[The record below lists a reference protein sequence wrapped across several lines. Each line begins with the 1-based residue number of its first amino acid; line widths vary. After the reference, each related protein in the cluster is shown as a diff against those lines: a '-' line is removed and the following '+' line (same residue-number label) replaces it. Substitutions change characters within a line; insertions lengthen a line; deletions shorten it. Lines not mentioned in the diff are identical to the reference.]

1 VLKTNTMFEGFIYHL
16 LSTYGYIGLFL
27 LMVLQTILVV
37 IPSEAVIALSGALG
51 LETSKV
57 ILVGIAGLLAG
68 AIIAFLISRYFG
80 RKIVL
85 KLLGEEWIDE
95 VDEWIDD
102 NGTKA
107 ILIARLVPLIPFDLI
122 SYVSGLTKIGFKKY
136 LIATIIGMLPRII
149 FLVYLGSTAK
159 SVLSIIGLGIDFII
173 AFGTLGIILIIY
185 LDRRGCLAGVRSF
198 VMRKVVKPK
207 RFYRKKQ

>member
-1 VLKTNTMFEGFIYHL
+1 MFESFIYHL

-27 LMVLQTILVV
+27 LMILQTILVI
-37 IPSEAVIALSGALG
+37 IPSEAVITLSGALG
-51 LETSKV
+51 LENSKV

-68 AIIAFLISRYFG
+68 AIIAFFISRYFG

-85 KLLGEEWIDE
+85 KILGEEWIDE
-95 VDEWIDD
+95 IDEWIED

-107 ILIARLVPLIPFDLI
+107 IFIARLVPLIPFDLI
-122 SYVSGLTKIGFKKY
+122 SYASGLTKIDFKKY
-136 LIATIIGMLPRII
+136 LLATIIGMLPRII

-159 SVLSIIGLGIDFII
+159 SILNVIGLGIDFIVV
-173 AFGTLGIILIIY
+173 FGTISIIIIIY
-185 LDRRGCLAGVRSF
+185 LDRKGHLKSVRSF
-198 VMRKVVKPK
+198 VMRNIIKTK

>member
-1 VLKTNTMFEGFIYHL
+1 MFEGFIYHL

-37 IPSEAVIALSGALG
+37 IPSEAIIALSGALG
-51 LETSKV
+51 LEMTKV

-68 AIIAFLISRYFG
+68 AIIAFFISRYFG

-95 VDEWIDD
+95 MDEWIDD
-102 NGTKA
+102 NGTRA
-107 ILIARLVPLIPFDLI
+107 IFIARLVPLIPFDLI
-122 SYVSGLTKIGFKKY
+122 SYVSGLTKIDFNKY
-136 LIATIIGMLPRII
+136 LLATMMGMLPRII
-149 FLVYLGSTAK
+149 FLVYLGSAAK
-159 SVLSIIGLGIDFII
+159 SVLSIIGLGMDFII
-173 AFGTLGIILIIY
+173 LFGTLGIILIIY
-185 LDRRGCLAGVRSF
+185 LDKKGYLNGARSF
-198 VMRKVVKPK
+198 VIRKFVKTK